1 MMELLNYGYENY
13 EQFKE
18 SLDGAMHQ
26 AAESFVRIGY
36 LLRQAKE
43 TNILEESGYQSVNE
57 FAKREYGL
65 SPDQVSRY
73 IAINERFADGGQ
85 QLREDM
91 KGYGI
96 AKLQIMLTM
105 PDEVVEAIP
114 QEVTKTEVTEIQKE
128 VKEEQNITDLEV
140 MMEPRTVDQNREKL
154 EIVMSQY
161 FWDHPEQYLEAYK
174 NMKERTGVKGL
185 LDVIMPSAVG
195 VIRARVQGIGLYL
208 TMRGEENPVTL
219 LNVRTGEK
227 EEFDMWKVFEA
238 FRSLFEEGEC
248 ADEAWENEYGE
259 TFAERKKEEIAPVQK
274 MQEKVENIKS
284 PSNSEQEPEEKE
296 QNQEERDKKT
306 GESSENLK
314 SEKNL
319 EVAEEVEV
327 VDEERKPE
335 NGYEKEAFAALEE
348 LKKNMKKRNWSE
360 AYLVE
365 GRLSVYLRELSK
377 QMDETKK
384 G

>member
-13 EQFKE
+13 EQFKA

-57 FAKREYGL
+57 FAKQEYGL

-85 QLREDM
+85 QLREGM
-91 KGYGI
+91 QGYGI

-114 QEVTKTEVTEIQKE
+114 QEVTKAEVTEIQKE

-140 MMEPRTVDQNREKL
+140 MMEPRTVDLNRPTL

-174 NMKERTGVKGL
+174 NMEERPGEEGL

-195 VIRARVQGIGLYL
+195 VLRVRVQGLGMYLL

-219 LNVRTGEK
+219 LNVRAGEK
-227 EEFDMWKVFEA
+227 KEFNMWQVFEA

-259 TFAERKKEEIAPVQK
+259 TFAARTKKAEIAPVQK
-274 MQEKVENIKS
+274 MTENVENIKS
-284 PSNSEQEPEEKE
+284 PSEFEKEPEERE
-296 QNQEERDKKT
+296 QNPEERDTKT
-306 GESSENLK
+306 EENCENIK
-314 SEKNL
+314 SGKNM
-319 EVAEEVEV
+319 EVDEEVEV
-327 VDEERKPE
+327 VDEEKRPE

-348 LKKNMKKRNWSE
+348 LTKHMKKRNWSE
-360 AYLVE
+360 AYLDE

-377 QMDETKK
+377 
-384 G
+384 

>member
-1 MMELLNYGYENY
+1 
-13 EQFKE
+13 
-18 SLDGAMHQ
+18 
-26 AAESFVRIGY
+26 
-36 LLRQAKE
+36 
-43 TNILEESGYQSVNE
+43 
-57 FAKREYGL
+57 
-65 SPDQVSRY
+65 
-73 IAINERFADGGQ
+73 
-85 QLREDM
+85 
-91 KGYGI
+91 
-96 AKLQIMLTM
+96 
-105 PDEVVEAIP
+105 
-114 QEVTKTEVTEIQKE
+114 
-128 VKEEQNITDLEV
+128 
-140 MMEPRTVDQNREKL
+140 
-154 EIVMSQY
+154 
-161 FWDHPEQYLEAYK
+161 
-174 NMKERTGVKGL
+174 
-185 LDVIMPSAVG
+185 
-195 VIRARVQGIGLYL
+195 
-208 TMRGEENPVTL
+208 
-219 LNVRTGEK
+219 
-227 EEFDMWKVFEA
+227 MWKVFEA

-259 TFAERKKEEIAPVQK
+259 TFAERKKAEIAPVQK

-284 PSNSEQEPEEKE
+284 PSNSEQEQEERE